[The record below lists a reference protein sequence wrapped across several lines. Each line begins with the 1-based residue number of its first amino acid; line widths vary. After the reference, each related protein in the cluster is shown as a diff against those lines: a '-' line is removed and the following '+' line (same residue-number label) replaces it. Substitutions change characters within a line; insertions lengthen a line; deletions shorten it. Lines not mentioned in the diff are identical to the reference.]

1 VERANGIVKSTCE
14 AFHPSRFLLGRQ
26 EAIHLKSS
34 DFRDGTL
41 MARAFRSGVETKKK
55 VRIPLRHRVWQ
66 PIRDLQSLTTRAQR
80 TGKGMGPLTEV
91 PALVRIEDEHW
102 IFERIDQATLN
113 QLSHRLIVADEEGE
127 QILGVTENFQVA
139 LEVAKRMAEVDQ
151 RVVMIQP
158 L

>member
-1 VERANGIVKSTCE
+1 MRKTAREPL
-14 AFHPSRFLLGRQ
+14 HPSRFLLGQQ
-26 EAIHLKSS
+26 EAIHSKSS

-41 MARAFRSGVETKKK
+41 MARAFRSGVETNKK
-55 VRIPLRHRVWQ
+55 VRMPLRHRVWQ

-80 TGKGMGPLTEV
+80 TGKGMGPFVEV

-102 IFERIDQATLN
+102 IFERIDQSTLN
-113 QLSHRLIVADEEGE
+113 QLTHRLVVAGEHGE
-127 QILGVTENFQVA
+127 QTLGVTENLHVA
-139 LEVAKRMAEVDQ
+139 LEVAKRMAELEQ